1 MESEPLPGTSTRG
14 IRQLQDDGGAQAG
27 QGQRA
32 QTENGRHSPKEKV
45 RQRMQGC
52 VIYKLHVLD
61 ACWEIVIFYF
71 KFFLKNQI
79 LRVELSELFIQTII
93 KTYSIEKLVFLK
105 KIWPHISLLGLH
117 QYLLHF
123 EHQF

>member
-32 QTENGRHSPKEKV
+32 QTENGCHYPKEKV

-61 ACWEIVIFYF
+61 ACREIVIFYF
-71 KFFLKNQI
+71 KFFFKKSNFAGW
-79 LRVELSELFIQTII
+79 VKWTIYPNHHKDI
-93 KTYSIEKLVFLK
+93 FNWEIVF
-105 KIWPHISLLGLH
+105 
-117 QYLLHF
+117 F
-123 EHQF
+123 